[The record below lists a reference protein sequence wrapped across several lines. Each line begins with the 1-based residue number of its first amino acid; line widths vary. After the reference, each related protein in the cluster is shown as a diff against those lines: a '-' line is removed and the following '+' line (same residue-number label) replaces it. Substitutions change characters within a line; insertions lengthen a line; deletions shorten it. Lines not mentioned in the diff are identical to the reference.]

1 MKTSLPFVLATIL
14 LASCSTLTVNTDHD
28 PRVNFARY
36 HTYAWAPF
44 SNQGFTPNPSTAALI
59 QETLDQDLGAKGY
72 RQSNNP
78 DFLIAYHVTRRHKQS
93 VTQVTQLGRPGLGG
107 YGLYGGYGP
116 YMYNDWGFG
125 PGPRFRSGFGYY
137 GLWPEYPVTYTEVTP
152 YVEGSLVVD
161 FVDAK
166 SHQSVW
172 RGIASAV
179 VGDRATNQKNA
190 LEGIRQMLL
199 QFPPH
204 S

>member
-1 MKTSLPFVLATIL
+1 MLRAFRSLRHATSLAVWTLWCYNRNLAPIHGSPMKTSLPFVLATIL
-14 LASCSTLTVNTDHD
+14 LAGCSTLTVNTDHD

-44 SNQGFTPNPSTAALI
+44 SNQGYTPSPSTAALI

-72 RQSNNP
+72 RQSTNP

-137 GLWPEYPVTYTEVTP
+137 GLWPEYQVTYT
-152 YVEGSLVVD
+152 
-161 FVDAK
+161 DALRRR
-166 SHQSVW
+166 QSG
-172 RGIASAV
+172 R
-179 VGDRATNQKNA
+179 
-190 LEGIRQMLL
+190 
-199 QFPPH
+199 
-204 S
+204 

>member
-1 MKTSLPFVLATIL
+1 MKISSRLSFVLATFF

-28 PRVNFARY
+28 PRVNFAKY
-36 HTYAWAPF
+36 HTYDWAPQ
-44 SNQGFTPNPSTAALI
+44 SNQGYSPSPSTAALI
-59 QETLDQDLGAKGY
+59 QETLDQDLSAKGY
-72 RQSNNP
+72 RKSSNP
-78 DFLIAYHVTRRHKQS
+78 DFLISYHVTRRHKQS
-93 VTQVTQLGRPGLGG
+93 VSQVTQFVQPGF
-107 YGLYGGYGP
+107 GGYGP

-125 PGPRFRSGFGYY
+125 PGPRFRGGFGYY

-152 YVEGSLVVD
+152 YVQGSLVVD
-161 FVDAK
+161 FVDTRT
-166 SHQSVW
+166 HQSVW